1 MSGFGKKIARNNN
14 RNRGWR
20 SGRLA
25 FPGRVLYMNMFYSEE
40 HMQEN
45 ETVQEASKPAGGV
58 DLLLIYPPWASLGSR
73 GILQNSLP
81 PLGILS
87 IAAYTEQQG
96 FRDQILDVKLE
107 NLTSLAPLIKAV
119 LADNYLCVVGGK
131 QAIEESQ
138 KEFKATVSI

>member
-1 MSGFGKKIARNNN
+1 
-14 RNRGWR
+14 
-20 SGRLA
+20 
-25 FPGRVLYMNMFYSEE
+25 MNMFYSEE

-96 FRDQILDVKLE
+96 FRVQILDVHAERLDDRE
-107 NLTSLAPLIKAV
+107 VTARIMAASPRIVGISVLTNMAIPARMSGV
-119 LADNYLCVVGGK
+119 LM
-131 QAIEESQ
+131 
-138 KEFKATVSI
+138 